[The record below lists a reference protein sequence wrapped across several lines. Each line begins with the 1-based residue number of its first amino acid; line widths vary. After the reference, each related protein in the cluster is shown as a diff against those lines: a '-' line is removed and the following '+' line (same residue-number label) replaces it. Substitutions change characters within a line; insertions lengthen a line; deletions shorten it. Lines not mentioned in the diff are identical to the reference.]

1 MIIRINDTV
10 FTVNESEG
18 YTVLRLIQNVLIP
31 KIDESVT
38 KAENAENSITSINE
52 NINVIESNID
62 IAVKDITF
70 NTFNREIT
78 ITKFN
83 GSTSKFTIPVISI
96 SSFIDSMNSVL
107 YNAGTGATF
116 NGTGILNNCGQFQ
129 QNYTKSITLP
139 IVSDEGIIINT
150 NEDNSKLIIKNKIAS
165 KTQKGIVKIGDGISV
180 ASDGT
185 ISVTGGGGGGSDI
198 PYETGTITAQFYEFT
213 SFTGQGGTG
222 TAVGN
227 TFTLNYTKIGNI
239 INIYGTANSG
249 SFSTTGSKSGIG
261 IKFSN
266 FAFTPLHNGENTMAG
281 SVGLTGQF
289 SAYLQYMFMGNDSY
303 IMCVN
308 NPYFIIADAG
318 QSNVKRYEA
327 GSKFFN
333 GYVNFSIAVQ

>member
-107 YNAGTGATF
+107 YNAGTGVTF
-116 NGTGILNNCGQFQ
+116 NGTGILNNGGQNQ

-139 IVSDEGIIINT
+139 IVADEGIIIAA
-150 NEDNSKLIIKNKIAS
+150 NENNSKLIIKNKVAS

-185 ISVTGGGGGGSDI
+185 ISVAGGGGGSDI
-198 PYETGTITAQFYEFT
+198 PYETGTITAQFNTFT

-222 TAVGN
+222 AAVGN

-239 INIYGTANSG
+239 INIYGVANSG
-249 SFSTTGSKSGIG
+249 NFTTAGSNLAIG
-261 IKFSN
+261 IKFNN
-266 FAFTPLHNGENTMAG
+266 FSFTPAHAGENTMAG
-281 SVGLTGQF
+281 SVGLAGQF
-289 SAYLQYMFMGNDSY
+289 SAYLQYMNISNNSY
-303 IMCVN
+303 IMCVTS
-308 NPYFIIADAG
+308 PYFIAADPVQG
-318 QSNVKRYEA
+318 NVKRYEA
-327 GSKFFN
+327 GSKYFI
-333 GYVNFSIAVQ
+333 GYVNFSIAVK

>member
-31 KIDESVT
+31 KIDEAVT
-38 KAENAENSITSINE
+38 KSENAENSITSINE
-52 NINVIESNID
+52 NINAIESNID

-70 NTFNREIT
+70 NTINREIT

-107 YNAGTGATF
+107 YNAGTGVTF
-116 NGTGILNNCGQFQ
+116 NGTGILNNGGQFQ

-139 IVSDEGIIINT
+139 IVPDEGIIINT

-185 ISVTGGGGGGSDI
+185 ISVAGGGGGSDI
-198 PYETGTITAQFYEFT
+198 PYETGTITAQFNTFT

-222 TAVGN
+222 SAVGN

-239 INIYGTANSG
+239 INIYGVVNSG
-249 SFSTTGSKSGIG
+249 NFTTAGSNLAIG
-261 IKFSN
+261 IKFNN
-266 FAFTPLHNGENTMAG
+266 FSFTPAHTGENTMAG
-281 SVGLTGQF
+281 SVSLTGQF
-289 SAYLQYMFMGNDSY
+289 SAYLQYMCISNNSY
-303 IMCVN
+303 IMCVTS
-308 NPYFIIADAG
+308 PYFIAADPAQG
-318 QSNVKRYEA
+318 NVKRYEA
-327 GSKFFN
+327 GQKYFI

>member
-31 KIDESVT
+31 KIDEATT
-38 KAENAENSITSINE
+38 KSENAENSITSINQ
-52 NINVIESNID
+52 NIDVIESNID

-70 NTFNREIT
+70 NTSNREIT

-96 SSFIDSMNSVL
+96 SSFIDSINNVL
-107 YNAGTGATF
+107 YNAGTGVTF
-116 NGTGILNNCGQFQ
+116 NGTGILNNGGQFQ

-139 IVSDEGIIINT
+139 IVPDEGIIINA

-180 ASDGT
+180 TSDGT
-185 ISVTGGGGGGSDI
+185 ISVSGGGGGTGVS
-198 PYETGTITAQFYEFT
+198 YETGTITAQFYEFT
-213 SFTGQGGTG
+213 SFSGQGGTG

-249 SFSTTGSKSGIG
+249 NFSTTGSKSGIG
-261 IKFSN
+261 IKFSD
-266 FAFTPLHNGENTMAG
+266 FAFTPVHNGENTMAG
-281 SVGLTGQF
+281 SVGFTGQF
-289 SAYLQYMFMGNDSY
+289 SAYLQYMYIGNNSY

-308 NPYFIIADAG
+308 NPYFIFADAG
-318 QSNVKRYEA
+318 QSNVKKYDA
-327 GSKFFN
+327 GSKFFT

>member
-10 FTVNESEG
+10 FTVNESEA

-31 KIDESVT
+31 KIDEAVT
-38 KAENAENSITSINE
+38 KSENAENSITSINE

-70 NTFNREIT
+70 NTINREIT

-96 SSFIDSMNSVL
+96 SSFIDSINNVL
-107 YNAGTGATF
+107 YNAGTGVTF
-116 NGTGILNNCGQFQ
+116 NGTGILNNGGQFQ

-139 IVSDEGIIINT
+139 IIADEGIIINA
-150 NEDNSKLIIKNKIAS
+150 NENNSKLIIKNKIAS

-185 ISVTGGGGGGSDI
+185 ISVAGGGGGSDI

-213 SFTGQGGTG
+213 SFSGQGGTG
-222 TAVGN
+222 TAVGK

-249 SFSTTGSKSGIG
+249 NFSTTGSNSGIG

-266 FAFTPLHNGENTMAG
+266 FTFTPLHAGENTMAG
-281 SVGLTGQF
+281 SVGAAGQF
-289 SAYLQYMFMGNDSY
+289 SAYLQYMYISNNSY
-303 IMCVN
+303 IMCVS
-308 NPYFIIADAG
+308 NPYFIAADAG
-318 QSNVKRYEA
+318 QSNVKKYTS
-327 GSKFFN
+327 GSKFFT

>member
-31 KIDESVT
+31 KIDEAVT
-38 KAENAENSITSINE
+38 KSEIAENSITSINQ
-52 NINVIESNID
+52 NINAIESNID

-70 NTFNREIT
+70 NTINREVT

-96 SSFIDSMNSVL
+96 SSFIDSINNVL
-107 YNAGTGATF
+107 YNAGTGVTF
-116 NGTGILNNCGQFQ
+116 NGTGILNNGGEFQ

-139 IVSDEGIIINT
+139 IVSDEGIIINA
-150 NEDNSKLIIKNKIAS
+150 NEDNSKLIIKNKVAS

-185 ISVTGGGGGGSDI
+185 ISVSGGGEGTGIS
-198 PYETGTITAQFYEFT
+198 YETGTITSQFNTFT

-222 TAVGN
+222 AAVGN

-239 INIYGTANSG
+239 VNIYGVVNSG
-249 SFSTTGSKSGIG
+249 NFTTAGANLAIG
-261 IKFSN
+261 IKFSD
-266 FAFTPLHNGENTMAG
+266 FAFTPLHASENTMAG

-289 SAYLQYMFMGNDSY
+289 SAYLQYMYISNNSY
-303 IMCVN
+303 IMCVTS
-308 NPYFIIADAG
+308 PYFIAADPAQG
-318 QSNVKRYEA
+318 NVKRYSE
-327 GSKFFN
+327 GQKFFN

>member
-31 KIDESVT
+31 KIDEAVT
-38 KAENAENSITSINE
+38 KSENAENSITSINQ

-107 YNAGTGATF
+107 YNAGTGVTF
-116 NGTGILNNCGQFQ
+116 NGTGILNNGGQNQ

-139 IVSDEGIIINT
+139 IVPDEGIIINA

-185 ISVTGGGGGGSDI
+185 ISVAGGGGGSDI
-198 PYETGTITAQFYEFT
+198 PYETGTITAQFNTFT
-213 SFTGQGGTG
+213 SFTGEGGTG
-222 TAVGN
+222 VAVGN

-239 INIYGTANSG
+239 INIYGVANSG
-249 SFSTTGSKSGIG
+249 NFTTNGSNLAIG
-261 IKFSN
+261 IKFNN
-266 FAFTPLHNGENTMAG
+266 FSFTPAHAGENTMAG

-289 SAYLQYMFMGNDSY
+289 SAYLQYMYISNNSY
-303 IMCVN
+303 IMCVTS
-308 NPYFIIADAG
+308 PYFIAADPAQG
-318 QSNVKRYEA
+318 NVKRYEA